1 LNIDDIFANFVSIDR
16 AFAIIVYYWPMKPI
30 SAVYRDRIMQM
41 MGKARLDTVVTEQNV
56 YQQANKNVLPYIDG
70 ILDELILPG
79 SGVDGAEH
87 LRDLLTKAKEGHSC
101 LLLVEHY
108 SNFDLPALSYLIR
121 KELPDGEELADAIV
135 AIAGL
140 KLNESNPVVT
150 AFTEAYTRI
159 VIYPSRSLQG
169 LDPEKDRAE
178 IIRSNAINRAA
189 MKALNEVKVSG
200 KLILVF
206 PAGTRFRPWDPASK
220 RGVREIDSYI
230 KSFEYFCPVAINGEV
245 LRIQQGDMAEDLVT
259 QDVVRIT
266 VGPVTSCTEFREQ
279 ARAEAEA
286 AGVEDKKQAT
296 VDKIMDLLEKMHQEA
311 EARRPKAAE

>member
-1 LNIDDIFANFVSIDR
+1 
-16 AFAIIVYYWPMKPI
+16 
-30 SAVYRDRIMQM
+30 
-41 MGKARLDTVVTEQNV
+41 
-56 YQQANKNVLPYIDG
+56 
-70 ILDELILPG
+70 
-79 SGVDGAEH
+79 
-87 LRDLLTKAKEGHSC
+87 
-101 LLLVEHY
+101 LLVEHY
-108 SNFDLPALSYLIR
+108 SNFDLPVLSYLIR
-121 KELPDGEELADAIV
+121 KELPDGEEIADAIV

-140 KLNESNPVVT
+140 KLNESNPVVS

-178 IIRSNAINRAA
+178 LIRSNAINRAA
-189 MKALNEVKVSG
+189 MKSLNEVKVSG

-230 KSFEYFCPVAINGEV
+230 KSFDYFCPISINGEV
-245 LRIQQGDMAEDLVT
+245 LRIQPGDMAEDLVT

-266 VGPVTSCTEFREQ
+266 VGPVTSCAEFREK

-296 VDKIMDLLEKMHQEA
+296 VDKIMELLEQMHQEA
-311 EARRPKAAE
+311 ESRRPKV

>member
-1 LNIDDIFANFVSIDR
+1 
-16 AFAIIVYYWPMKPI
+16 MKPI

-41 MGKARLDTVVTEQNV
+41 MGKARLDTVVTENNV
-56 YQQANKNVLPYIDG
+56 YQEANKAVLPYIDG
-70 ILDELILPG
+70 ILEELMLPG

-87 LRDLLTKAKEGHSC
+87 LRELLQKAKEGHSC

-108 SNFDLPALSYLIR
+108 SNFDLPSISYLLR
-121 KELPDGEELADAIV
+121 KELPDGQELADAIV

-140 KLNESNPVVT
+140 KLNESNPVVA

-189 MKALNEVKVSG
+189 MKTLNEVKVSG

-206 PAGTRFRPWDPASK
+206 PAGTRFRPWDPESK

-230 KSFEYFCPVAINGEV
+230 KSFEYFCPIAINGEV
-245 LRIQQGDMAEDLVT
+245 LRIQPGDMAEDQVT

-266 VGPVTSCTEFREQ
+266 IGPVTSCAEFREK

-296 VDKIMDLLEKMHQEA
+296 VDKIMELLEQMHREA
-311 EARRPKAAE
+311 ESRRPKG

>member
-1 LNIDDIFANFVSIDR
+1 
-16 AFAIIVYYWPMKPI
+16 MKPI

-56 YQQANKNVLPYIDG
+56 YQQANKQVLPYIDG
-70 ILDELILPG
+70 ILQELILPG
-79 SGVDGAEH
+79 SGVDGAEN
-87 LRDLLTKAKEGHSC
+87 LRELLKKAKEGHSC

-108 SNFDLPALSYLIR
+108 SNFDLPALSYLLR
-121 KELPDGEELADAIV
+121 KELPNGEPNGQEIADSIV

-140 KLNESNPVVT
+140 KLNEANPVVT

-206 PAGTRFRPWDPASK
+206 PAGTRFRPWDPESK

-230 KSFEYFCPVAINGEV
+230 KSFDYFCPIAINGNV
-245 LRIQQGDMAEDLVT
+245 LLIQKGDMAEDMVNP
-259 QDVVRIT
+259 DVIRIT
-266 VGPVTSCTEFREQ
+266 AGPVTSCAEFREK
-279 ARAEAEA
+279 ARAAAEA

-296 VDKIMDLLEKMHQEA
+296 VDAIMALLEEMHQEA
-311 EARRPKAAE
+311 EARRPKPHEAPQQGA